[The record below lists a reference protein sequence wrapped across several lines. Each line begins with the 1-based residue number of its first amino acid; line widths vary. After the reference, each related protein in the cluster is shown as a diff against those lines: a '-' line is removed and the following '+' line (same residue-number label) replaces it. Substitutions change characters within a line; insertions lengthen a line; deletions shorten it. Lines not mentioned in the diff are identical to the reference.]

1 MWDQM
6 QFWEDMFLDAV
17 AQERDIIGMDQRPSE
32 MMERSVNGML
42 VRVCQHSPCC
52 LSMPKE
58 GSRRAVFQPSALDRF
73 SLSACFLFLFFVC
86 FFTIINIESTVCFF

>member
-42 VRVCQHSPCC
+42 VRVSQRSPCC
-52 LSMPKE
+52 LSLLKE
-58 GSRRAVFQPSALDRF
+58 GLRF
-73 SLSACFLFLFFVC
+73 SEVPRTGFHFSACFVCFLFVAC
-86 FFTIINIESTVCFF
+86 FFTIVNIENTVCFC